1 MKPRATIER
10 TRWKNRVTVLT
21 ACLIAGAA
29 GAAVLRTD
37 VLLGR
42 GLGTALQQS
51 RSELSFDNVQATS
64 RGGATVGDEGY
75 WLARAS
81 ADSPSP
87 FAKPLLIGD
96 RISISSGGSDN
107 RLFEVVAL
115 KALGPDGAASG
126 DGNLAASRLMLV
138 ICRSV
143 NDSGRDQRSVRFIV
157 EMAPAEAPAAVQPK
171 AL

>member
-1 MKPRATIER
+1 M
-10 TRWKNRVTVLT
+10 LT

-29 GAAVLRTD
+29 GAAVMRTD

-51 RSELSFDNVQATS
+51 RSELSFDNVQPTTRA
-64 RGGATVGDEGY
+64 GAAVGDEGY

-87 FAKPLLIGD
+87 FAKPLLVGD
-96 RISISSGGSDN
+96 RISISSGGGDN

-115 KALGPDGAASG
+115 KALGPGAASA

-143 NDSGRDQRSVRFIV
+143 DDSGRDQRSVRFIV
-157 EMAPAEAPAAVQPK
+157 EMAPAEAAPAVQPK